1 MEIPQVGYSS
11 PRDIQQVTTPKVL
24 ERFELASSTNIAEV
38 YLLSHTNWR
47 DTDGHVNEADMTV
60 KQKIE
65 DYLDKDPKAKFFIGI
80 DLATKVSDT
89 VTTWGNFDPEIDP
102 ELNKTIMDWIAEGI
116 ISNDEEMTTLDVAI
130 VSEMIS
136 GRIAVGD
143 SFLTLKDLQ
152 YLKDKI
158 EDKVAGYL
166 DKNDDLK
173 KSWEKIINDL
183 KVGEMMGV

>member
-1 MEIPQVGYSS
+1 MEIPPVGYSS
-11 PRDIQQVTTPKVL
+11 PRDILLVTTPKVL

-38 YLLSHTNWR
+38 YLLSHTKWR
-47 DTDGHVNEADMTV
+47 DTDGQVNEIDSGI

-65 DYLDKDPKAKFFIGI
+65 DYLNKDPKAKFFVGVE
-80 DLATKVSDT
+80 LATKVSDT
-89 VTTWGNFDPEIDP
+89 VSTWGSFNPEIAP
-102 ELNKTIMDWIAEGI
+102 ELNTTVMDWIAEGI
-116 ISNDEEMTTLDVAI
+116 LSNDEEMTALDVAI

-166 DKNDDLK
+166 EKNEDLR